1 MVYLFSIHRNL
12 MTLFSQVSILGV
24 EPADGITRMGVWDLS
39 CPSLWIPKN
48 LTPHFATPL
57 IQRGHPPPAL
67 FVKNPS
73 DCRVKVNHGKS
84 QLEGSEDFFHLT
96 MAAPEILRSSETL
109 VAADCCLAQLDELSW
124 RRWLVV
130 SVCLN
135 LVGWLA
141 GWLVM

>member
-1 MVYLFSIHRNL
+1 MESPEWESGTTELSI
-12 MTLFSQVSILGV
+12 TLDPQELDPTFCYSLGTKRTS
-24 EPADGITRMGVWDLS
+24 P
-39 CPSLWIPKN
+39 PSS
-48 LTPHFATPL
+48 
-57 IQRGHPPPAL
+57 
-67 FVKNPS
+67 VCEES
-73 DCRVKVNHGKS
+73 VCRVNHGKS
-84 QLEGSEDFFHLT
+84 QLQGSEDFFHLT

-124 RRWLVV
+124 RKWLVV